1 MQSTMNEM
9 MVPELSQTVAMA
21 NSGAE
26 TEIVILVGVAIGL
39 AVGIALIA

>member
-1 MQSTMNEM
+1 MHSRINEV

-26 TEIVILVGVAIGL
+26 TEIVILLPGI
-39 AVGIALIA
+39 GIAIAIAVITA